1 MMVATGFSN
10 ELPAFGNI
18 TAIFI
23 VGDVVFLFGDIWA
36 TDHFDDHFHAFAVD
50 KTQDVQH
57 VLLEVSELIDYHPI
71 HACSTYL
78 ENGDRMKYIVTRS
91 QLV

>member
-1 MMVATGFSN
+1 MVATGFSN
-10 ELPAFGNI
+10 ELHAFGNI

-23 VGDVVFLFGDIWA
+23 VGDVVFLFGDISA
-36 TDHFDDHFHAFAVD
+36 TDHFDDHFPAFAVD

-57 VLLEVSELIDYHPI
+57 FLLEVSELLDYHPL
-71 HACSTYL
+71 HAYSMYL